1 MKKRS
6 LHLIAVSVMMLLMTG
21 CIYDWV
27 VPEEVPDIPVGVE
40 ISFADQ
46 IVPIFTSGNNCTS
59 CHRAGATPPDLTAAN
74 AYTQINTAKYLNRS
88 APAESGIYKV
98 PAPGSSTHRHKIYT
112 AQQAAL
118 ILAWIEQGAKNN

>member
-1 MKKRS
+1 MKKSIRLLLAS
-6 LHLIAVSVMMLLMTG
+6 LLVVLATG

-27 VPEEVPDIPVGVE
+27 VPEEVPEVPVGVE

-46 IVPIFTSGNNCTS
+46 ILPIFTTGNNCTS
-59 CHRAGATPPDLTAAN
+59 CHRSGGTPPDLTAAN
-74 AYTQINTAKYLNRS
+74 AYSQINTAKYINRS
-88 APAESGIYKV
+88 TPAESGIYKV
-98 PAPGSSTHRHKIYT
+98 PAPSSTTHRHKVYT

>member
-6 LHLIAVSVMMLLMTG
+6 LHLVAVSVMLFLMTG

-27 VPEEVPDIPVGVE
+27 VPEEVPEIPVDVE
-40 ISFADQ
+40 ISFSDR
-46 IVPIFTSGNNCTS
+46 IVPIFTTGNNCTS
-59 CHRAGATPPDLTAAN
+59 CHRAGGTPPDLSAAN
-74 AYTQINTAKYLNRS
+74 AYNQINTARYINRS
-88 APAESGIYKV
+88 APAESGIYKI
-98 PAPGSSTHRHKIYT
+98 PAPGSTTHRHKIYS

>member
-1 MKKRS
+1 MKKSIRLLLAS
-6 LHLIAVSVMMLLMTG
+6 LLIVLATG

-27 VPEEVPDIPVGVE
+27 VPEEVPEVPVGVE

-46 IVPIFTSGNNCTS
+46 ILPIFTTGNNCTS
-59 CHRAGATPPDLTAAN
+59 CHRSGGTPPDLTAAN
-74 AYTQINTAKYLNRS
+74 AYSQINTAKYINRS
-88 APAESGIYKV
+88 TPAESGIYKV
-98 PAPGSSTHRHKIYT
+98 PAPSSTTHRHKVYT

>member
-1 MKKRS
+1 
-6 LHLIAVSVMMLLMTG
+6 MTG

-40 ISFADQ
+40 ISFAEE
-46 IVPIFTSGNNCTS
+46 ILPIFTTGNNCSS

-74 AYTQINTAKYLNRS
+74 AYNQINTAKYINRTT
-88 APAESGIYKV
+88 PAESGIYKV
-98 PAPGSSTHRHKIYT
+98 PAPSSTSHRHKIYT

>member
-1 MKKRS
+1 MKKSIRLLLAS
-6 LHLIAVSVMMLLMTG
+6 LLVVLTTG

-27 VPEEVPDIPVGVE
+27 VPEEVPDVPVGVE

-46 IVPIFTSGNNCTS
+46 ILPIFTTGNNCTS
-59 CHRAGATPPDLTAAN
+59 CHRSGGTPPDLTAAN
-74 AYTQINTAKYLNRS
+74 AYSQINTAKYINRS
-88 APAESGIYKV
+88 TPAESGIYKV
-98 PAPGSSTHRHKIYT
+98 PAPSSTTHRHKVYT

>member
-6 LHLIAVSVMMLLMTG
+6 LHLIVVSVMMILMTG

-40 ISFADQ
+40 ISFADE
-46 IVPIFTSGNNCTS
+46 ILPIFTTGNNCSS
-59 CHRAGATPPDLTAAN
+59 CHRAGGTPPDLTAAN
-74 AYTQINTAKYLNRS
+74 AYSQLNTARYINRS
-88 APAESGIYKV
+88 APGESALYKSIE
-98 PAPGSSTHRHKIYT
+98 PNSTRHRHKLYT